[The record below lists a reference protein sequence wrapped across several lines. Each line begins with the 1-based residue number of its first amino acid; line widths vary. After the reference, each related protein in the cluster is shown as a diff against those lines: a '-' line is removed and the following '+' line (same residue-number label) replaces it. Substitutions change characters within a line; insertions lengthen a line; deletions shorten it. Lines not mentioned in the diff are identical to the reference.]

1 MLFHPSSKE
10 KSMKSAGLAQ
20 MRLFAAAMIV
30 GPVLL
35 LGSSLAYVAGGG
47 LAQDELG
54 GALQVYAFVALT
66 VVAIGIARAV
76 EQALPRASAA
86 LLAFA
91 VLGCGA
97 GVGFGIDSIHAG
109 LPGGTGLE
117 DADSAAATLALFL
130 PGAIFPLSFAALG
143 LALWRARVS
152 PRASGP
158 LLVAASLLFPI
169 ANIPDSEALAVTANA
184 LFVVALCPLGITWL
198 RQPRT
203 IVGRGARIQ
212 SDSDEASARPA
223 QLVA

>member
-1 MLFHPSSKE
+1 MNE
-10 KSMKSAGLAQ
+10 RVGQ
-20 MRLFAAAMIV
+20 VRLFAGAMIL

-35 LGSSLAYVAGGG
+35 LGSSIAFAAGGG
-47 LAQDELG
+47 LNEDELG
-54 GALQVYAFVALT
+54 GALLVYAFVAMT

-76 EQALPRASAA
+76 ERALPRASAA

-97 GVGFGIDSIHAG
+97 GVGFGIDSIHAA
-109 LPGGTGLE
+109 LPGRTGLE
-117 DADSAAATLALFL
+117 EAESAAGTFALMV

-143 LALWRARVS
+143 VALWRVRVS
-152 PRASGP
+152 PTPSGP
-158 LLVAASLLFPI
+158 LLVAASLLFPVANVPDIEAI
-169 ANIPDSEALAVTANA
+169 AVAANA
-184 LFVVALCPLGITWL
+184 LFVVALWPLGITWL

-223 QLVA
+223 RQYA

>member
-1 MLFHPSSKE
+1 
-10 KSMKSAGLAQ
+10 
-20 MRLFAAAMIV
+20 
-30 GPVLL
+30 L
-35 LGSSLAYVAGGG
+35 LGSSVAFAAGGG
-47 LAQDELG
+47 LNEDELG
-54 GALQVYAFVALT
+54 GALLVYAFVTLT

-76 EQALPRASAA
+76 EPALPRASAA

-117 DADSAAATLALFL
+117 DADSAAGTLALFV

-143 LALWRARVS
+143 VALWRARVS

-169 ANIPDSEALAVTANA
+169 ANIPDSEAIAVTANA
-184 LFVVALCPLGITWL
+184 LFVVALWPLGITWL
-198 RQPRT
+198 RQSR
-203 IVGRGARIQ
+203 ISVGRGARIE
-212 SDSDEASARPA
+212 SDSGEGSARPA
-223 QLVA
+223 GQYA

>member
-1 MLFHPSSKE
+1 MVFNLRNKE
-10 KSMKSAGLAQ
+10 KLVKSAGLAQ
-20 MRLFAAAMIV
+20 MRLFAAAMIL

-35 LGSSLAYVAGGG
+35 LGSSVAFAAGGG
-47 LAQDELG
+47 LNEDELG
-54 GALQVYAFVALT
+54 GALLVYAFVALT

-76 EQALPRASAA
+76 EPALPRASAA

-97 GVGFGIDSIHAG
+97 GVGFGVDSIHAG

-117 DADSAAATLALFL
+117 DADSAAGTLALMV

-158 LLVAASLLFPI
+158 LLVTASLLFPI
-169 ANIPDSEALAVTANA
+169 ANVPDSEAIAVAANA
-184 LFVVALCPLGITWL
+184 LFVVALWPLGMTWL
-198 RQPRT
+198 RQPR
-203 IVGRGARIQ
+203 IIGRGARIE
-212 SDSDEASARPA
+212 SDPNKGSARPA
-223 QLVA
+223 GQFA

>member
-1 MLFHPSSKE
+1 MQAVGH
-10 KSMKSAGLAQ
+10 AHR
-20 MRLFAAAMIV
+20 RLFAGAMIL

-35 LGSSLAYVAGGG
+35 LGSSVAYVAGGG
-47 LAQDELG
+47 LSNDELG

-76 EQALPRASAA
+76 ERALPRASAA
-86 LLAFA
+86 LLAFG

-143 LALWRARVS
+143 VALWRARVA
-152 PRASGP
+152 PTASGP
-158 LLVAASLLFPI
+158 VLVAASLLFPI

-184 LFVVALCPLGITWL
+184 LFVVALWPLGITWL
-198 RQPRT
+198 RQPRI
-203 IVGRGARIQ
+203 IVGRGARI
-212 SDSDEASARPA
+212 DSESNQGAARLA
-223 QLVA
+223 RQHA

>member
-1 MLFHPSSKE
+1 
-10 KSMKSAGLAQ
+10 MKPEGLVQ
-20 MRLFAAAMIV
+20 RRLFAGAMLL
-30 GPVLL
+30 GPLL
-35 LGSSLAYVAGGG
+35 LLASSVAYVAGGG
-47 LAQDELG
+47 LSNDELG

-76 EQALPRASAA
+76 ERALPRASAV

-97 GVGFGIDSIHAG
+97 GVGFGIDSIHAA

-117 DADSAAATLALFL
+117 AANSTAGTLALFV

-143 LALWRARVS
+143 VALWRARVS

-169 ANIPDSEALAVTANA
+169 ANIPDSEALAVIANA
-184 LFVVALCPLGITWL
+184 LFVVALWPLGITWL
-198 RQPRT
+198 RQPGI
-203 IVGRGARIQ
+203 IVGRGARIE
-212 SDSDEASARPA
+212 SDSSEGSPRPA
-223 QLVA
+223 GQYA

>member
-1 MLFHPSSKE
+1 
-10 KSMKSAGLAQ
+10 MKSVGLAQ
-20 MRLFAAAMIV
+20 MRLFAGAMIL

-35 LGSSLAYVAGGG
+35 LGSSVAFAAGGG
-47 LAQDELG
+47 PNEDELG
-54 GALQVYAFVALT
+54 GALLVYAFVALT

-76 EQALPRASAA
+76 ERALPRASAA

-117 DADSAAATLALFL
+117 DADSAAGALALFV

-143 LALWRARVS
+143 VALWRARVS

-169 ANIPDSEALAVTANA
+169 ANIPDSEAIAVTANA
-184 LFVVALCPLGITWL
+184 LFVVALWPLGITWL
-198 RQPRT
+198 RQRRI
-203 IVGRGARIQ
+203 IVGRGARIE
-212 SDSDEASARPA
+212 SDSNEGSARPA
-223 QLVA
+223 GQYA

>member
-1 MLFHPSSKE
+1 
-10 KSMKSAGLAQ
+10 MKSVGLAQ
-20 MRLFAAAMIV
+20 LRLFAAAMIL

-35 LGSSLAYVAGGG
+35 LGSSVAFAAGGG
-47 LAQDELG
+47 LNEDELG
-54 GALQVYAFVALT
+54 GALLVYAFVALT

-76 EQALPRASAA
+76 ERALPRASAA

-117 DADSAAATLALFL
+117 DADSAAATLALFV

-143 LALWRARVS
+143 VALWRARVS
-152 PRASGP
+152 PRPSGP

-169 ANIPDSEALAVTANA
+169 ANIPDSEAIAVTANA
-184 LFVVALCPLGITWL
+184 LFVVALWPLGITWL
-198 RQPRT
+198 RQPRI
-203 IVGRGARIQ
+203 IVGRGARIE
-212 SDSDEASARPA
+212 SDSNEGSARPA
-223 QLVA
+223 GQYA